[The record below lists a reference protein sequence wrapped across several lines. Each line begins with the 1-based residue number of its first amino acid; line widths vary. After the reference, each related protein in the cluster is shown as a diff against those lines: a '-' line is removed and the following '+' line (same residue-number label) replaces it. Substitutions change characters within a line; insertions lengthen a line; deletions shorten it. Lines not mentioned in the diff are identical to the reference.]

1 MKAIFAEQLNNQVLN
16 ALDDLE
22 RSGKEP
28 ILMNSRGQRFVI
40 LKEEDYCGWR
50 ETAYLLSS
58 SKNSKV
64 LYEAL
69 AEPLEKCRDLK
80 DVLNELES

>member
-1 MKAIFAEQLNNQVLN
+1 MKPIFAEQLNKQVLN
-16 ALDDLE
+16 ALDSLE

-28 ILMNSRGQRFVI
+28 ILINSRGQRFVV
-40 LKEEDYCGWR
+40 LKEKDYRGWR

-58 SKNSKV
+58 SKNSKI
-64 LYEAL
+64 LQEAI

-80 DVLNELES
+80 DVLNELEG